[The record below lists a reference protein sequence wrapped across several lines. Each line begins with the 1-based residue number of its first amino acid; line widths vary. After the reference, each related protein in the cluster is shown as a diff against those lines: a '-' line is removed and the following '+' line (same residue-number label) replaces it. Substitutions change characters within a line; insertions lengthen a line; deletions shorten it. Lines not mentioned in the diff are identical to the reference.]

1 MSSSSQARSTDPD
14 KSRARRQVMTAEQVA
29 KLQTEKQSDRAADW
43 KKELRQ
49 IAAESEHHIRQSTH
63 HLRTRKDGQR
73 AS

>member
-1 MSSSSQARSTDPD
+1 
-14 KSRARRQVMTAEQVA
+14 MTAEQVA